1 MTGRTQ
7 VWEEKFQVWEDF
19 EGFIE
24 VEKPSLK
31 RREKNRIK
39 TRKKN

>member
-7 VWEEKFQVWEDF
+7 VWEEKFKVWEGF
-19 EGFIE
+19 EGFRE